1 VLVERFR
8 FCQNQADRHTESV
21 QEPLTGDLAFYLT
34 KNQASL
40 EAALPKRCAI
50 LCDNF
55 ASFSVAVF
63 PEMFHIKDQKKL
75 SRSTA
80 I

>member
-1 VLVERFR
+1 MLQVCSLLAVFR
-8 FCQNQADRHTESV
+8 HHAK
-21 QEPLTGDLAFYLT
+21 LTGDLAFYLT

-40 EAALPKRCAI
+40 EAALPEQCAI